1 MSLGEAR
8 PLGKIGVSLVGMKTL
23 EALEAYLREIGPEA
37 RFELSYKMSESQ
49 LRGVRPHIERRVLSC
64 HACCPSTDF
73 FPNLASADP
82 AVVRQS
88 LKDMEST
95 LATAL
100 DFGARIVILHAGYV
114 TDSAMPS
121 TYAARKALLSR
132 PEFLKDIRH
141 AEGAICGPDYCETPH
156 YLRYA
161 ERAKE
166 RLAALARRYAEAGA
180 RLAVENLNPRVGYLF
195 HTPRE
200 MAALAALDPDLWLCL
215 DVGHLYISSF
225 AYGFDFLGGVKEIVA
240 TGKVATCHIHA
251 NSSGPGIFRDDHES
265 MDSPGFPLEEV
276 LDILIPS
283 GANLIVESVDDLGR
297 NTRLLENARAQR
309 RAKPLPIHPLPT
321 QTRKTEPK

>member
-1 MSLGEAR
+1 MRLGEGK
-8 PLGKIGVSLVGMKTL
+8 PSGKIGVSLVGMKTL
-23 EALEAYLREIGPEA
+23 EALETYLGEIGPDA

-49 LRGVRPHIERRVLSC
+49 LHGVRPHIERRVLSC

-82 AVVRQS
+82 GVLRQS

-100 DFGARIVILHAGYV
+100 DFGAKIVVLHAGYV

-121 TYAARKALLSR
+121 TYAARKTVLSR

-156 YLRYA
+156 YMGYA

-166 RLAALARRYAEAGA
+166 RLVSLARRYAEAGV
-180 RLAVENLNPRVGYLF
+180 RLAAENLNPRVGYLF
-195 HTPRE
+195 HTPWE
-200 MAALAALDPDLWLCL
+200 MAALAALDSDLWLCL
-215 DVGHLYISSF
+215 DVGHLYISAF
-225 AYGFDFLGGVKEIVA
+225 AYGFDFLEGVREIAA

-251 NSSGPGIFRDDHES
+251 NSSGPGVFRDDHES

-283 GANLIVESVDDLGR
+283 GANLIVESVDDLAR
-297 NTRLLENARAQR
+297 NTRLLAEACAKRI
-309 RAKPLPIHPLPT
+309 AKPP
-321 QTRKTEPK
+321 RTEPL